1 MLKQRTMKEERI
13 EAIIT
18 KMMGLPEPL
27 LEQIEI
33 FIMAVDMVETARLRA
48 EKRFYYRSVKKNDS
62 IRNTDNGGSL

>member
-48 EKRFYYRSVKKNDS
+48 EKKALLQERKEK
-62 IRNTDNGGSL
+62 

>member
-18 KMMGLPEPL
+18 KMMRLPEPL

-48 EKRFYYRSVKKNDS
+48 EKKALLQERKEK
-62 IRNTDNGGSL
+62 

>member
-18 KMMGLPEPL
+18 KMMRLPEPL
-27 LEQIEI
+27 LEQMEI

-48 EKRFYYRSVKKNDS
+48 EKKVLLQERKEK
-62 IRNTDNGGSL
+62 

>member
-18 KMMGLPEPL
+18 KMIRLPEPL

-48 EKRFYYRSVKKNDS
+48 EKKVLLQERKEK
-62 IRNTDNGGSL
+62 

>member
-18 KMMGLPEPL
+18 KMMRLPEPL

-48 EKRFYYRSVKKNDS
+48 EKKALLQERKGK
-62 IRNTDNGGSL
+62 

>member
-18 KMMGLPEPL
+18 KMMRLPEPL

-48 EKRFYYRSVKKNDS
+48 EKKVLLQERKEK
-62 IRNTDNGGSL
+62 

>member
-18 KMMGLPEPL
+18 KMMRLPEPL

-48 EKRFYYRSVKKNDS
+48 EKKVLLQERKEKWLYTKH
-62 IRNTDNGGSL
+62 

>member
-1 MLKQRTMKEERI
+1 MKEERI

-18 KMMGLPEPL
+18 KMMRLPEPL

-48 EKRFYYRSVKKNDS
+48 EKKVLLQERKEK
-62 IRNTDNGGSL
+62 

>member
-18 KMMGLPEPL
+18 KMMRLPEPL

-33 FIMAVDMVETARLRA
+33 FIMAVDMVETERLRA
-48 EKRFYYRSVKKNDS
+48 EKKVLLQERKEK
-62 IRNTDNGGSL
+62 